1 MKSGRKG
8 RRIRILVFLF
18 TLFSLFFFI
27 NTGFSFAADKTEKA
41 DFLILEKPTALFI
54 LNKYEQKISYQ
65 EEKVFTPF
73 SAIRILNNNEILSDN
88 FTTAY
93 KVIIRNDIY
102 YLLTD
107 EDRKLINLSQAGF
120 YNYIKNTNVLNDTV
134 YITKDNRIYLHPPDA
149 KNKNR
154 KYLDSGTSVKRIF
167 TLNKKVYAQILGFDQ
182 SYGWSNLEQRQYWQ
196 FVKISSSYSESIPS
210 EIRESI
216 RNSINRTNQSITK
229 LFQFF
234 NSETRKNLATPQWQM
249 EVYGDR
255 IICYLSDDNTRTGF
269 KESTHYLINELDN
282 ILIGSGLNLEV
293 KMNRIEIIK

>member
-1 MKSGRKG
+1 
-8 RRIRILVFLF
+8 
-18 TLFSLFFFI
+18 
-27 NTGFSFAADKTEKA
+27 
-41 DFLILEKPTALFI
+41 

-65 EEKVFTPF
+65 EEKIFTPF
-73 SAIRILNNNEILSDN
+73 SALQILNNNEILSDN

-93 KVIIRNDIY
+93 KVINKNNIY

-107 EDRKLINLSQAGF
+107 EDKKLINLSQAGF

-134 YITKDNRIYLHPPDA
+134 YITEDNRIYLYPPDA
-149 KNKNR
+149 KNNNR

-167 TLNKKVYAQILGFDQ
+167 THNKRVYAQILGFDH

-196 FVKISSSYSESIPS
+196 FVKTPSSYSELIPS

-234 NSETRKNLATPQWQM
+234 NSETKKNLATPQWQM
-249 EVYGDR
+249 EVYGNR
-255 IICYLSDDNTRTGF
+255 IICYLSDDNTSTGF
-269 KESTHYLINELDN
+269 KESTPYLINELDN

-293 KMNRIEIIK
+293 KMRRIEIIK